1 MDDMTDEVFADAREE
16 GEDDDIVVETE
27 MGRHWLG
34 PVGRQDAVLVIGDVD
49 TGIDEV
55 GVVERLEGIEL
66 LGALLRGA
74 VAAQQMTSEVDA
86 DLGHEG
92 MTLGILGSGDL
103 DSGDEV
109 FLAVGAQLTDG
120 QLGARED
127 DGLREVLKH
136 IGEGRGGI
144 GHRVGAMEHHESV
157 VVVVAVGDAVADVGP
172 SGGRHV
178 AGVDGWRE
186 LIGLDLGVELLE
198 FGHMDEQMLEVE
210 GLEGTRLRVAVH
222 ADRAACIDEK
232 YLA

>member
-1 MDDMTDEVFADAREE
+1 MDDVTDEVFADAWEE
-16 GEDDDIVVETE
+16 GEDDDIVVEAE
-27 MGRHWLG
+27 MGRHRLG
-34 PVGRQDAVLVIGDVD
+34 PVGRQDAVLVIGDID

-66 LGALLRGA
+66 LGTLFGGA
-74 VAAQQMTSEVDA
+74 VTAQQMAAEVDA

-92 MTLGILGSGDL
+92 MTLGILGGGDL
-103 DSGDEV
+103 DGGDEV
-109 FLAVGAQLTDG
+109 LLAIGAQLTDG

-144 GHRVGAMEHHESV
+144 GHRVGAMEHHEAV
-157 VVVVAVGDAVADVGP
+157 VVVVAVGDTVRDVSP

-198 FGHMDEQMLEVE
+198 FGHMDEQMLGSRAPVC
-210 GLEGTRLRVAVH
+210 GLRFMPIVPPV
-222 ADRAACIDEK
+222 
-232 YLA
+232 

>member
-1 MDDMTDEVFADAREE
+1 MTDEVFADAREE

-27 MGRHWLG
+27 MGCHRLVPG
-34 PVGRQDAVLVIGDVD
+34 GRQDTVLVIGDVD

-66 LGALLRGA
+66 LGTLFGGA
-74 VAAQQMTSEVDA
+74 VAAQQMAAEVDA
-86 DLGHEG
+86 HLGHEG
-92 MTLGILGSGDL
+92 SAFSILGSGDL
-103 DSGDEV
+103 DGGDEV
-109 FLAVGAQLTDG
+109 LLAVGAQLADG

-144 GHRVGAMEHHESV
+144 GHRVGAMEYHESV
-157 VVVVAVGDAVADVGP
+157 VVVIAVGDAMADVGP
-172 SGGRHV
+172 SGWRHV

-198 FGHMDEQMLEVE
+198 FGHMDEQVLEVE
-210 GLEGTRLRVAVH
+210 GLEGARLRIAVH
-222 ADRAACIDEK
+222 ADCAACIDEK
-232 YLA
+232 NFA